1 MMRGRRFTPFER
13 AGLALA
19 AAVVV
24 APVVLDGLRPDAA
37 GDSIPGGEVAL
48 HVYNSSRH
56 ERRPPPAAAVTEPYD
71 AVERARADCRMYYD
85 AATTWKRLKRRP
97 PNSFEDMAAPLEPG
111 EEDFV
116 RVEDDPWGSPYQ
128 LERDENRIRIR
139 SLGPDALEGTDDDVV
154 YPRDR

>member
-37 GDSIPGGEVAL
+37 GDSIPGG
-48 HVYNSSRH
+48 
-56 ERRPPPAAAVTEPYD
+56 D
-71 AVERARADCRMYYD
+71 
-85 AATTWKRLKRRP
+85 
-97 PNSFEDMAAPLEPG
+97 
-111 EEDFV
+111 
-116 RVEDDPWGSPYQ
+116 Q

>member
-1 MMRGRRFTPFER
+1 
-13 AGLALA
+13 
-19 AAVVV
+19 
-24 APVVLDGLRPDAA
+24 
-37 GDSIPGGEVAL
+37 
-48 HVYNSSRH
+48 
-56 ERRPPPAAAVTEPYD
+56 
-71 AVERARADCRMYYD
+71 MYYD